1 MRRKKGPL
9 PFGYIATSDG
19 YLEEVPQELEAL
31 DKIKDS
37 PREVLTSFSNL
48 IACNLGGYAVRVEMF
63 YYFSF
68 VIFNC
73 LHIELLSC
81 RKADASVS

>member
-31 DKIKDS
+31 DKIKDLVNDGS
-37 PREVLTSFSNL
+37 ISLRDGASWIAHKTGRDISHQGLKNVNRERYP
-48 IACNLGGYAVRVEMF
+48 A
-63 YYFSF
+63 
-68 VIFNC
+68 
-73 LHIELLSC
+73 
-81 RKADASVS
+81 